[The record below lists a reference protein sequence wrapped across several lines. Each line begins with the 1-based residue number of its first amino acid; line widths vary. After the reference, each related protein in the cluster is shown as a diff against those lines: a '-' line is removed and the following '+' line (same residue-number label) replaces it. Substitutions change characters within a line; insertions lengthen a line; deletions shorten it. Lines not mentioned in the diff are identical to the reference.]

1 MKDSGMLKI
10 DKRVGNEMIQI
21 NKPAN
26 ISCLP
31 ADFYLGPKHSDLS

>member
-21 NKPAN
+21 NNLAN
-26 ISCLP
+26 ISFLT
-31 ADFYLGPKHSDLS
+31 ADFYLGPKNSDLS